1 MNVKN
6 NQRVRLTKRLF
17 GESLIKLL
25 KNYSL
30 HEITITQLCAEA
42 EMNRSTFYKYYTSVR
57 GLYEQVEK
65 EALERSAQ
73 CVRGMELSSEK
84 AVVHRIEKLLDH
96 FRENSDL
103 YLLLL
108 ENSID
113 GEFPYKMIGQTV
125 GFIADIPDIVPD
137 GRKEYAEYCSI
148 FVVSG
153 ALNIIRAWLRNGTNE
168 SPAVIAELIFR
179 LAADALKFDLK
190 RYRQFVTSK

>member
-25 KNYSL
+25 KNYAL
-30 HEITITQLCAEA
+30 HEITISQLCAEA

-57 GLYEQVEK
+57 ELYEQVEF
-65 EALERSAQ
+65 EALDKSAQ
-73 CVRGMELSSEK
+73 CVNGMDIGNEK
-84 AVVHRIEKLLDH
+84 SVVQRIEKLLCY

-103 YLLLL
+103 YLMLL

-113 GEFPYKMIGQTV
+113 GEFPNKMIEQIA
-125 GFIADIPDIVPD
+125 GFVVNIPDVVPAE
-137 GRKEYAEYCSI
+137 RKDYSEYCSV

-153 ALNIIRAWLRNGTNE
+153 ALSMVRMWLRNGTPDP
-168 SPAVIAELIFR
+168 PAVIAELIFR
-179 LAADALKFDLK
+179 LAADALKYDAK
-190 RYRQFVTSK
+190 KMK

>member
-25 KNYSL
+25 RDYTL

-57 GLYEQVEK
+57 DLYEQVEY

-84 AVVHRIEKLLDH
+84 AVVRRIEKLLSYYRD
-96 FRENSDL
+96 NSEL
-103 YLLLL
+103 YLMLL

-113 GEFPYKMIGQTV
+113 GEFPYKMIEQTV
-125 GFIADIPDIVPD
+125 GFVVNIPDVIPD
-137 GRKEYAEYCSI
+137 ERQESSEYCSL

-153 ALNIIRAWLRNGTNE
+153 ALSIIRTWLKNGTKE
-168 SPAVIAELIFR
+168 SPTVISELIFR
-179 LAADALKFDLK
+179 LAADALRFNMQKH
-190 RYRQFVTSK
+190 